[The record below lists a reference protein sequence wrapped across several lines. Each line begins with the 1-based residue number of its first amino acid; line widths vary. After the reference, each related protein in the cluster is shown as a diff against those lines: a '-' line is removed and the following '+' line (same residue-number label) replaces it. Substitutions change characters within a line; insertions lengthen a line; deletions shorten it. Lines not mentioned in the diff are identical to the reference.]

1 MLAKNNYVFL
11 EHLFLECPIFMSSE
25 TCGIFF
31 REHEMS
37 ELFIF
42 GNGGGSGPLA
52 QQGLCQ
58 SFSPAL
64 AAGRGGLWSFLQ
76 VQLSPGGS

>member
-1 MLAKNNYVFL
+1 
-11 EHLFLECPIFMSSE
+11 
-25 TCGIFF
+25 
-31 REHEMS
+31 MS

-52 QQGLCQ
+52 LQGLCQ

-64 AAGRGGLWSFLQ
+64 AAGWGGLWSFLQ
-76 VQLSPGGS
+76 VQLSPEGS